1 MVYYMSLFEAI
12 KEVIKLIKST
22 ILSNNNIIYIIHN
35 AILKFL
41 LGHINLTKIS
51 NGLIHIKIS
60 P

>member
-1 MVYYMSLFEAI
+1 MSLFEAI

-51 NGLIHIKIS
+51 KGLIHIKIS